1 MQRVFV
7 AGLAVLTIVA
17 VCGNA
22 SAQARDLSKM
32 DIVQKSVP
40 DGPVAR
46 IGDYVID
53 SHEFLRFYDNEL
65 RGIMMAKK
73 TNEIPDG
80 ARAELAL
87 RCIGLMIERELLY
100 TEAQKRKV
108 TVPAETIDKA
118 WQAQLAQTQ
127 KLIQSKEGKELNE
140 AEVLTRLG
148 YTKREE
154 VLADLERVLI
164 TEKMRG
170 IVLRESNITVS
181 DEEVAKEFEQTKN
194 EFDVPARMH
203 LQHIYIDPKK
213 IPGGV
218 ADKDSRG
225 QQKAQQALD
234 RLAAGQSFEG
244 VSRAVSDA
252 PNAKDGGDFGM
263 MPVSK
268 LPPFMVEAAAEMKPG
283 EISGVIKSEL
293 GFHIVKL
300 ISLEGARDAS
310 QTDAAP
316 EVRQRLLARRGA
328 EAVHAF
334 CEKLIADGSEV
345 QLFLELEKNLAL
357 NGALPN
363 AGQ

>member
-1 MQRVFV
+1 MKRLVG
-7 AGLAVLTIVA
+7 AAMILLA
-17 VCGNA
+17 VCGDA
-22 SAQARDLSKM
+22 AAQAPDLSKM
-32 DIVQKSVP
+32 DIVMKSVP

-53 SHEFLRFYDNEL
+53 SHEFLRFYENEL
-65 RGIMMAKK
+65 RGIMAAKK
-73 TNEIPDG
+73 INEIPDG

-100 TEAQKRKV
+100 DEAQKRNV
-108 TVPAETIDKA
+108 TVPADTVDKA
-118 WQAQLAQTQ
+118 WQAQLAQY
-127 KLIQSKEGKELNE
+127 KKMVQSREGKDLSET
-140 AEVLTRLG
+140 EVLTRLG
-148 YTKREE
+148 YAKREE

-181 DEEVAKEFEQTKN
+181 DEEVSKEFEQTKN
-194 EFDVPARMH
+194 EFDVPARLH
-203 LQHIYIDPKK
+203 LQHIYVDPKK

-218 ADKDSRG
+218 ADKDTRAH
-225 QQKAQQALD
+225 QKAQQALD

-263 MPVSK
+263 MPAAK
-268 LPPFMVEAAAEMKPG
+268 LPPFMVAAAAEMKPG
-283 EISGVIKSEL
+283 EISGVIKSEM
-293 GFHIVKL
+293 GYHIVKL
-300 ISLEGARDAS
+300 ISLEGPRDAS

-316 EVRQRLLARRGA
+316 EVRQRLLAKRGA

-345 QLFLELEKNLAL
+345 QVFLELEKNLAL

>member
-1 MQRVFV
+1 MRRLFGV
-7 AGLAVLTIVA
+7 AVALLA
-17 VCGNA
+17 VCGGA
-22 SAQARDLSKM
+22 SAQAPDLSKM
-32 DIVQKSVP
+32 DIVMKSVP

-46 IGDYVID
+46 IGDYVIQRD
-53 SHEFLRFYDNEL
+53 EFIRFYENEL
-65 RGIMMAKK
+65 RNIMMVRKS
-73 TNEIPDG
+73 NEVPDG

-87 RCIGLMIERELLY
+87 RCIGLIIERELLY
-100 TEAQKRKV
+100 SEAMSRKL
-108 TVPAETIDKA
+108 TVPADTVEKA

-127 KLIQSKEGKELNE
+127 KLVQSREGKDISE
-140 AEVLTRLG
+140 AEVLTRMG
-148 YTKREE
+148 YAKKDE
-154 VLADLERVLI
+154 VLADLERVMI

-181 DEEVAKEFEQTKN
+181 DTEIAQEFEQIKD

-203 LQHIYIDPKK
+203 LQHIYVDPAK

-218 ADKDSRG
+218 ADKDQRAK
-225 QQKAQQALD
+225 QKAEQALD

-268 LPPFMVEAAAEMKPG
+268 LPPFMVETASKMKPG
-283 EISGVIKSEL
+283 EISGVIKSEH
-293 GFHIVKL
+293 GYHIVKV
-300 ISLEGARDAS
+300 IEIEGARDAS
-310 QTDAAP
+310 QAEASP
-316 EVRQRLLARRGA
+316 EVRQRLLAKRGA

-334 CEKLIADGSEV
+334 CEKLISDGNEV
-345 QLFLELEKNLAL
+345 QVFLELEKNLAL

-363 AGQ
+363 AGR

>member
-1 MQRVFV
+1 MKRLF
-7 AGLAVLTIVA
+7 GLAVLLLA
-17 VCGNA
+17 LCGGA
-22 SAQARDLSKM
+22 TAQAPDLSKM
-32 DIVQKSVP
+32 DIVMKSVP

-53 SHEFLRFYDNEL
+53 RNEFIRFYENEL
-65 RGIMMAKK
+65 RGIVSARKI
-73 TNEIPDG
+73 NEIPDG

-100 TEAQKRKV
+100 TEASKRNV
-108 TVPAETIDKA
+108 TVPAETVDKA
-118 WQAQLAQTQ
+118 WQAQLTQ
-127 KLIQSKEGKELNE
+127 YQKMVQSREGKDLSET
-140 AEVLTRLG
+140 EVLTRLG

-154 VLADLERVLI
+154 VLADLQRVLI

-170 IVLRESNITVS
+170 IVLRESNIHVS

-203 LQHIYIDPKK
+203 LQHIYVDPKK

-218 ADKDSRG
+218 ADKDARA

-252 PNAKDGGDFGM
+252 QNAKDGGDFGM
-263 MPVSK
+263 MPVAK

-283 EISGVIKSEL
+283 EVSGVIKSEH
-293 GFHIVKL
+293 GYHIVKL

-316 EVRQRLLARRGA
+316 EVRQRLLAKRGA

-345 QLFLELEKNLAL
+345 QVFLELEKNLAL